1 MGLPLAVSFGKKR
14 NCIGLDLNKRR
25 VNELRK
31 GFDKNKE
38 FQQIEIKNS
47 INLKFTNN
55 LFDLN
60 NCEFLIV
67 TTPTPITKNKKP
79 DLSFIEKAAKD
90 ISKIIK
96 KRMIIILEST
106 VYPGVT
112 EDFLQKIISLKS
124 GFRFN
129 KDFLFGIVQREL
141 IQVINYILL
150 KT

>member
-1 MGLPLAVSFGKKR
+1 MS
-14 NCIGLDLNKRR
+14 
-25 VNELRK
+25 
-31 GFDKNKE
+31 
-38 FQQIEIKNS
+38 EIKNS

-106 VYPGVT
+106 VYP
-112 EDFLQKIISLKS
+112 S
-124 GFRFN
+124 GNRGFFC
-129 KDFLFGIVQREL
+129 K
-141 IQVINYILL
+141 
-150 KT
+150 K